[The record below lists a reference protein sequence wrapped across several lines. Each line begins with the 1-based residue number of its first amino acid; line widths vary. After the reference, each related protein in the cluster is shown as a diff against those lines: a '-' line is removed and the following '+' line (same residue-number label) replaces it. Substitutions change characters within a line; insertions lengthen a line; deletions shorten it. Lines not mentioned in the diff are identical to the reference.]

1 MSGKLHIDIPI
12 IVEGRYD
19 RIKLDSILD
28 AHIIVTDGFG
38 IFKRDEQRAL
48 IRRLAEKT
56 GVIILTDSDGGGL
69 VIRSHL
75 RSILPPDKIINLYI
89 PEVEGKEKR
98 KKSRSKQGLLG
109 VEGIDADILR
119 DLFRPYANKTPPQP
133 RVMITKADF
142 FADGLSGGEG
152 SAEMR
157 KQLALA
163 LSLPTNMSA
172 NALLE
177 AINLCCS
184 REEYQE
190 NIAAIKENQK
200 RKKLWQRT

>member
-1 MSGKLHIDIPI
+1 MSEKLYIDVPI

-48 IRRLAEKT
+48 IRRLAEKK
-56 GVIILTDSDGGGL
+56 GVIVLTDSDGGGL

-89 PEVEGKEKR
+89 PEVKGKEKR
-98 KKSRSKQGLLG
+98 KKTAGKAGLLG
-109 VEGIDADILR
+109 VEGIDADTLR
-119 DLFRPYANKTPPQP
+119 ELFRPYANGNRPAP
-133 RVMITKADF
+133 RGEVTKADF

-152 SAEMR
+152 ASERR
-157 KQLALA
+157 KRLAA
-163 LSLPTNMSA
+163 GLSLPTNMSA

-177 AINLCCS
+177 AINLCCG
-184 REEYQE
+184 REDYEKCI
-190 NIAAIKENQK
+190 NKIKIKEENNDK
-200 RKKLWQRT
+200 

>member
-1 MSGKLHIDIPI
+1 MSEKLYIDIPI

-28 AHIIVTDGFG
+28 AHVIVTDGFG

-48 IRRLAEKT
+48 IRRLAEKK

-119 DLFRPYANKTPPQP
+119 EIFRPYANGEKPSL
-133 RVMITKADF
+133 RGNVTKADF
-142 FADGLSGGEG
+142 FADGLSGGDG
-152 SAEMR
+152 SADRR
-157 KQLALA
+157 KELAKA

-184 REEYQE
+184 RDEYEE
-190 NIAAIKENQK
+190 NIRKIKD
-200 RKKLWQRT
+200 R

>member
-1 MSGKLHIDIPI
+1 MSERLYIDIPI

-28 AHIIVTDGFG
+28 AHVIVTDGFG

-48 IRRLAEKT
+48 IRRLAEKK
-56 GVIILTDSDGGGL
+56 GVIVLTDSDGGGL

-75 RSILPPDKIINLYI
+75 RSLLPPDKIINLYI
-89 PEVEGKEKR
+89 PEVKGKEKR
-98 KKSRSKQGLLG
+98 KKTGGKAGLLG
-109 VEGIDADILR
+109 VEGIDADTLR
-119 DLFRPYANKTPPQP
+119 ELFRPFAGGKTAPP
-133 RVMITKADF
+133 RAELTKADF
-142 FADGLSGGEG
+142 YADRLSGGEG
-152 SAEMR
+152 AAERR
-157 KQLALA
+157 KKLALA

-184 REEYQE
+184 RSDYESC
-190 NIAAIKENQK
+190 IKKIKEDEHD
-200 RKKLWQRT
+200 R

>member
-1 MSGKLHIDIPI
+1 MSEKLYIDIPI

-48 IRRLAEKT
+48 IRRLAQKK
-56 GVIILTDSDGGGL
+56 GVIVLTDSDGGGL

-89 PEVEGKEKR
+89 PEVKGKERR
-98 KKSRSKQGLLG
+98 KKTAGKAGLLG
-109 VEGIDADILR
+109 VEGIDADTLR
-119 DLFRPYANKTPPQP
+119 ELFLPYANGTPPAP
-133 RVMITKADF
+133 HGEVTKADF

-152 SAEMR
+152 SAER
-157 KQLALA
+157 RRALALA
-163 LSLPTNMSA
+163 LSLPTNMSS

-177 AINLCCS
+177 AINLCCG
-184 REEYQE
+184 RAEYE
-190 NIAAIKENQK
+190 KHIKEIKIKEESNGNQH
-200 RKKLWQRT
+200 